1 MTTTMASLSSAYSAR
16 TTNPIDVLEA
26 CIDRLQNESAN
37 APGVI
42 TSLTLERAR
51 TSARASAARW
61 RKGRPLSAVD
71 GLPMVWKDV
80 FDISGQ
86 ITTCGSAVREHA
98 RCATEDA
105 ALVEQLEALGVLS
118 VAKTGLSEFAYSGL
132 GINSFAGTP
141 VNPWDP
147 KTPRI
152 VGGSSSGSA
161 AAVIRG
167 WVPLGMGSDTS
178 GSLRVPAAFTG
189 LVGFKPSH
197 GRYRTGGMFP
207 LAPSLDTAGP
217 LVRDVGDVRLLDTVL
232 TGSPVQTL
240 DLSDCTFIVPKGR
253 ALAVNTNEVQA
264 VFDGVVSLLRKQGLK
279 VVEREFAAF
288 EKTRELFDQHG
299 TLVAVEATQVHR
311 ELLHSD
317 RLNLVDPRVAA
328 RMKLGAQ
335 LSDASSAEIRAR
347 RMPLLAQ
354 SLADL
359 PTGEILI
366 YPTVCMTA
374 PEIGPLN
381 DDAAWFAACN
391 ARVLQNTML
400 ASYLDMPTLSLPAE
414 LAANGLPVGISVSM
428 TTGCDALLLG
438 VAQQLQD
445 RLRAG

>member
-1 MTTTMASLSSAYSAR
+1 MTTTIAGLSRAYSAR
-16 TTNPIDVLEA
+16 STNPIDALEA
-26 CIDRLQNESAN
+26 CIERIQNESAN

-42 TSLTLERAR
+42 ASLTFERAR
-51 TSARASAARW
+51 LSARASAERW
-61 RKGRPLSAVD
+61 RKGQPLSAVD

-80 FDISGQ
+80 FDMSGQ

-98 RCATEDA
+98 SCATEDA
-105 ALVEQLEALGVLS
+105 SLVRQLESLGVLS

-167 WVPLGMGSDTS
+167 WVPCGMGSDTS

-189 LVGFKPSH
+189 LVGFKPSD
-197 GRYRTGGMFP
+197 GRYLTGGMFP

-217 LVRDVGDVRLLDTVL
+217 LVRDVRDAILLDTVL
-232 TGSPVQTL
+232 TGTAAQTL
-240 DLSDCTFIVPKGR
+240 ELSDCTFIVPKGR
-253 ALAVNTNEVQA
+253 ALAANTNEVQV
-264 VFDGVVSLLRKQGLK
+264 VFDAVLSLLRKQGLK
-279 VVEREFAAF
+279 VVERDFAAF
-288 EKTRELFDQHG
+288 EQTRDLFDQHG
-299 TLVAVEATQVHR
+299 TLVAVEATQVHH

-347 RMPLLAQ
+347 RKPLLARSQ
-354 SLADL
+354 ADL
-359 PTGEILI
+359 PTGEILL
-366 YPTVCMTA
+366 YPSVCMTA

-381 DDAAWFAACN
+381 EDAAWFASCN

-414 LAANGLPVGISVSM
+414 LAANGMPVGVSVSM
-428 TTGCDALLLG
+428 ATGSDALLLG
-438 VAQQLQD
+438 MAQQLQD